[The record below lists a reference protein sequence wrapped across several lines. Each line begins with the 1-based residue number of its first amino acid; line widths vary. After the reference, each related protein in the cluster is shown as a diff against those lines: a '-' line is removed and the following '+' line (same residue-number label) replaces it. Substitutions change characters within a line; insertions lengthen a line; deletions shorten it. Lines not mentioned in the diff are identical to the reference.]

1 MTTGTGRS
9 GAALLAAE
17 RVDFRYRRGA
27 DPVIWE
33 FEHAFEPG
41 SMTVIT
47 GPSGCGKSTL
57 LYLLGLLLQP
67 TAGRILWQGVDA
79 SARSDADRAEIRARA
94 IGFVF
99 QDALLDPS
107 RSILANVTEGA
118 LYAGLEPS
126 AAEAYA
132 LELLGQFGVDRRA
145 THRPGEISGGQAQR
159 VALCRALIKGPQVI
173 LADEPSGNLDEAS
186 ADLVWTAL
194 GEATKSGAAV
204 AVATHDRRR
213 AATAD
218 AVIEL

>member
-1 MTTGTGRS
+1 MTTGPGPA
-9 GAALLAAE
+9 GAALLTAE
-17 RVDFRYRRGA
+17 RLEFRYRRGG
-27 DPVIWE
+27 DVVVRE
-33 FEHAFEPG
+33 FEHAFWPG
-41 SMTVIT
+41 SLTAIT
-47 GPSGCGKSTL
+47 GPSGSGKSTL

-67 TAGRILWQGVDA
+67 SAGRILWQGVDA
-79 SARSDADRAEIRARA
+79 STRSDAERSAIRAHA

-126 AAEAYA
+126 AGRAYA
-132 LELLGQFGVDRRA
+132 LELLGRFGVDRRA

-159 VALCRALIKGPQVI
+159 VALCRALIKGPQLI

-186 ADLVWTAL
+186 ADVVWNAL
-194 GEATKSGAAV
+194 SRAANEGV
-204 AVATHDRRR
+204 AVVVATHDRGR

-218 AVIEL
+218 EMIDL

>member
-1 MTTGTGRS
+1 VTTAPVQA
-9 GAALLAAE
+9 GAVLLAAE
-17 RVDFRYRRGA
+17 RLEFRYRRGGDA
-27 DPVIWE
+27 VVRE
-33 FEHAFEPG
+33 FEHAFGPG
-41 SMTVIT
+41 SLTAIT

-67 TAGRILWQGVDA
+67 SAGRILWQGVDV
-79 SARSDADRAEIRARA
+79 SARSDAERSEVRAHG

-126 AAEAYA
+126 AARAYA

-159 VALCRALIKGPQVI
+159 VALCRALIKGPQLI

-186 ADLVWTAL
+186 ADVVWTAL
-194 GEATKSGAAV
+194 RRAARGGV
-204 AVATHDRRR
+204 AVVVATHDRRR

-218 AVIEL
+218 EMIDL

>member
-1 MTTGTGRS
+1 M
-9 GAALLAAE
+9 LAAE
-17 RVDFRYRRGA
+17 HLEFRYRRGG
-27 DPVIWE
+27 DPVVRE
-33 FEHAFEPG
+33 FEHVFGPG
-41 SMTVIT
+41 SLTAVT

-67 TAGRILWQGVDA
+67 SAGRILWQGADV
-79 SARSDADRAEIRARA
+79 SACSDAERSEIRARG

-126 AAEAYA
+126 AARGYA

-159 VALCRALIKGPQVI
+159 VALCRALIKGPQLI

-186 ADLVWTAL
+186 ANIVWHAL
-194 GEATKSGAAV
+194 SQAARGGV
-204 AVATHDRRR
+204 TVVIATHDRWR

-218 AVIEL
+218 EMIDL